1 MGEQAVVVAAATYT
15 SRAAAEENL
24 RALCG
29 EPPPG
34 ALGRL
39 AAAIV
44 EKGADG
50 RLTIDRHGASTPRR
64 GPDDLLLGAVLVVL
78 AAPVGIAF
86 LVPMA
91 TTGGAWAGVAVL
103 VGHVWHDIP
112 KSELRR
118 MSDLLE
124 AGQAALVA
132 VAVDRAADDVRAALT
147 GATIAVVT
155 DGVTADLEAE
165 VALAIDEANANP
177 SYTALT

>member
-1 MGEQAVVVAAATYT
+1 MGEQAVVVAAATFT
-15 SRAAAEENL
+15 SRAAAAESL

-29 EPPPG
+29 EPARG
-34 ALGRL
+34 SLGRL
-39 AAAIV
+39 AAAVV

-50 RLTIDRHGASTPRR
+50 RLTIDRHGATASHH
-64 GPDDLLLGAVLVVL
+64 GPDYLLLGAVLVVL

-86 LVPMA
+86 LVPVA
-91 TTGGAWAGVAVL
+91 TTASAWAGVAAL

-132 VAVDRAADDVRAALT
+132 VAVDRASDDVRAALA
-147 GATIAVVT
+147 GATVAVVT
-155 DGVTADLEAE
+155 EGVAADLEAE
-165 VALAIDEANANP
+165 LALAIDETNANP
-177 SYTALT
+177 SQIALT

>member
-1 MGEQAVVVAAATYT
+1 MCEQAVVVAAATYA
-15 SRAAAEENL
+15 SRAAAAEGL
-24 RALCG
+24 RTLCG
-29 EPPPG
+29 APPRGPHG
-34 ALGRL
+34 GL
-39 AAAIV
+39 AAATV

-50 RLTIDRHGASTPRR
+50 RLTIDRHGATTSH
-64 GPDDLLLGAVLVVL
+64 GPDYLLLGAVLVVL

-91 TTGGAWAGVAVL
+91 ATGSAWAGVGAL

-112 KSELRR
+112 KHELRR

-132 VAVDRAADDVRAALT
+132 VSVDRTADNVRAALT

-155 DGVTADLEAE
+155 GGMAADLEAD
-165 VALAIDEANANP
+165 VALAIDEANADP
-177 SYTALT
+177 SQTAFH

>member
-1 MGEQAVVVAAATYT
+1 MGEQAVVVAAATFT
-15 SRAAAEENL
+15 SRAAAAESL

-29 EPPPG
+29 EPARG
-34 ALGRL
+34 SLGRL
-39 AAAIV
+39 AAAVV

-50 RLTIDRHGASTPRR
+50 RLTIDRHGATASHH
-64 GPDDLLLGAVLVVL
+64 GPDYLLLGAVLVVL

-86 LVPMA
+86 LVPVA
-91 TTGGAWAGVAVL
+91 TTASAWAGVAAL

-132 VAVDRAADDVRAALT
+132 VAVDRASDDVRAALA
-147 GATIAVVT
+147 GATVAIVT

-165 VALAIDEANANP
+165 LALAIDETNANP
-177 SYTALT
+177 SQIALT

>member
-15 SRAAAEENL
+15 SRATAAENL

-34 ALGRL
+34 SLGRL

-50 RLTIDRHGASTPRR
+50 RLTIDRHGATTSHR

-91 TTGGAWAGVAVL
+91 ATGSAWAGVAAL

-177 SYTALT
+177 SQTALT

>member
-15 SRAAAEENL
+15 SRATAEESL

-29 EPPPG
+29 EPARGP
-34 ALGRL
+34 LGRL

-50 RLTIDRHGASTPRR
+50 RLTIERHGATTSHH

-86 LVPMA
+86 LVPVA
-91 TTGGAWAGVAVL
+91 TTGNAWAGVAAL

-147 GATIAVVT
+147 DATIVVVT
-155 DGVTADLEAE
+155 DGVTADLEADI
-165 VALAIDEANANP
+165 ALAIDEANADP
-177 SYTALT
+177 SETALT

>member
-15 SRAAAEENL
+15 SRATAAESL

-29 EPPPG
+29 EPPLG
-34 ALGRL
+34 SLGRL
-39 AAAIV
+39 AAAVV

-50 RLTIDRHGASTPRR
+50 RLTIDRHGATTSHH
-64 GPDDLLLGAVLVVL
+64 GPDYLLLGAVLVVL

-86 LVPMA
+86 LVPVA
-91 TTGGAWAGVAVL
+91 TTGSAWAGVAAL

-132 VAVDRAADDVRAALT
+132 VAVDRASDDVRAALA
-147 GATIAVVT
+147 GATVAIVT

-165 VALAIDEANANP
+165 LALAIDETNANP
-177 SYTALT
+177 SQIALT